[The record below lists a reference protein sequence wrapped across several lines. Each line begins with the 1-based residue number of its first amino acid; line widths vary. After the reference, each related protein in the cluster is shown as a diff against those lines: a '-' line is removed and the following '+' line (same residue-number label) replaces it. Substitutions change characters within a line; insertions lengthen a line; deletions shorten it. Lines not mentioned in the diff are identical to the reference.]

1 MTTGLQEVLARIA
14 ELTPVPVLQP
24 SSPTAPP
31 ASASSF
37 ASALSQAE
45 STSTGASA
53 YAPAVNAAADKYGL
67 DPLLLQSLIQ
77 QESGFDPNATSAS
90 GAQGLAQLMP
100 STAAAL
106 GVTNAYDPTQS
117 IDGGAHYLAQ
127 QLKTFG
133 GDVSLALAA
142 YNAGPGA
149 VERYGS
155 IPPYPET
162 GAYVQQVLARYD
174 RLKGSS

>member
-1 MTTGLQEVLARIA
+1 VLARIA
-14 ELTPVPVLQP
+14 ELSPVHVQQPPAPVP
-24 SSPTAPP
+24 SS
-31 ASASSF
+31 SSF
-37 ASALSQAE
+37 AAALSKAE
-45 STSTGASA
+45 STSSGASV

-100 STAAAL
+100 STATAL

-149 VERYGS
+149 VERYGG

-174 RLKGSS
+174 QLKGAS

>member
-77 QESGFDPNATSAS
+77 QESGFDPNATSAA
-90 GAQGLAQLMP
+90 GA
-100 STAAAL
+100 STGRRGSASL
-106 GVTNAYDPTQS
+106 
-117 IDGGAHYLAQ
+117 DGGLRPRTRPGCESAAGRARADHHPDRH
-127 QLKTFG
+127 G
-133 GDVSLALAA
+133 G
-142 YNAGPGA
+142 G
-149 VERYGS
+149 
-155 IPPYPET
+155 
-162 GAYVQQVLARYD
+162 
-174 RLKGSS
+174 